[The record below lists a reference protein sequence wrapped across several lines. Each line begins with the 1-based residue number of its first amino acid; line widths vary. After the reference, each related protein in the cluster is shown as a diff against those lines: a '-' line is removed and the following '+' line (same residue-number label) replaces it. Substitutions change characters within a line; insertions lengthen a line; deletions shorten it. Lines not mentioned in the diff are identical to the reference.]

1 MTLNLWKP
9 PEYTDGF
16 PAETGKS
23 LTSIA
28 TALPLTWEAPL
39 LTKQNRANGGPTWV
53 LLSVWEFNL
62 NIEIPS
68 NLLDSGT
75 FGAHDRSMEF
85 LGYSTF

>member
-1 MTLNLWKP
+1 MTLNLGKP
-9 PEYTDGF
+9 PAYTDGF

-23 LTSIA
+23 LTSMCDSSA
-28 TALPLTWEAPL
+28 SHVGGTAIN
-39 LTKQNRANGGPTWV
+39 KQNRANGGPTWV

-62 NIEIPS
+62 NTEIPS